1 MTAFQS
7 EVFDEEELT
16 DIYEMMVEKEIRLHN
31 LSLY

>member
-7 EVFDEEELT
+7 DEEELT